1 MKTIS
6 ELDKEYA
13 YRINKLMEQEQ
24 RIGKVGKNK
33 VGKEYADKQMR
44 EWEKKK
50 ERLLEKMME
59 DYNID
64 QEQALDK
71 YAELEAK
78 PIDYINSYKRSDSY
92 KTESAEREILD
103 SLMTEWSKQP
113 KFVRDMNESLLQ
125 IRQDLLNNVELSN

>member
-103 SLMTEWSKQP
+103 SLMTEWGKQP

>member
-103 SLMTEWSKQP
+103 SLMTEWGKQP

-125 IRQDLLNNVELSN
+125 IRQDLLNTVELSN